1 SSSASIYY
9 SLKNVLGPV
18 FDWLDTK
25 FQEILPDVHDHLQ
38 GFAEL
43 LPCNNQAVSAPF
55 LGLVINLNVATAA
68 HRDNKDECV
77 CLVLAIGDFVGGE
90 LVLYEPGLVIPLRH
104 GDFVL
109 FPSCELTHF
118 NLHY

>member
-1 SSSASIYY
+1 M
-9 SLKNVLGPV
+9 
-18 FDWLDTK
+18 
-25 FQEILPDVHDHLQ
+25 
-38 GFAEL
+38 
-43 LPCNNQAVSAPF
+43 
-55 LGLVINLNVATAA
+55 INLNVATAA
-68 HRDNKDECV
+68 HRDNKDESV

-118 NLHY
+118 NLHYKGRRASIVLHTDRAMVRWQTIRNGWSKNVKFV